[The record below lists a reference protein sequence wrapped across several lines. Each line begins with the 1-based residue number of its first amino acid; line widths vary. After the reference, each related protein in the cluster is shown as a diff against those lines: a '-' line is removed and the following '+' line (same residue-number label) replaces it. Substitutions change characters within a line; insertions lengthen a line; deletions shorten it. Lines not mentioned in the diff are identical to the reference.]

1 MRKFFLFTVVLLFF
15 VASGVGFWYWHWLN
29 TPSAGQGSVLLVIP
43 KGSGVRAIGELLA
56 EKKLLQNDI
65 RFLAL
70 VYMSGRSNH
79 LRAGEYSIPF
89 GLRPDQVLRIL
100 AEGQTVRHFIT
111 IPEGLSMEQIAA
123 IFAAGQWADKER
135 FLELAQ
141 DQAFIHGLGLKAT
154 SLEGYLFPETY
165 ALTRFE
171 VNEEKLLA
179 MMVKRFLQVWSK
191 TGASTASELDRHQLI
206 TLASIVE
213 KEARLPAERPVIA
226 GVFFNRLKLNMRLQ
240 SDPTVSYGIAGFT
253 GPLTKADLRRPTPYN
268 TYVIHGLPPGPIC
281 NPGQASIEAV
291 LRPETVNF
299 LYFVARND
307 GSHVFSATLAE
318 HNRAVQTYQRSGK

>member
-15 VASGVGFWYWHWLN
+15 VTSGVGFWYWHWLN

-70 VYMSGRSNH
+70 VYMSGRSNQ

-111 IPEGLSMEQIAA
+111 IPEGLNMEQIAA
-123 IFAAGQWADKER
+123 IFAAGQWADKAR

-141 DQAFIHGLGLKAT
+141 DQDVIQGLGLNAT

-253 GPLTKADLRRPTPYN
+253 GSLTKADLRRPTPYN

-291 LRPETVNF
+291 LRPDMVNF